1 MKKFIPPPLS
11 SMMAKRLL
19 GLILTAFVS
28 IFVAKSQDLVFDGI
42 TPAPGSEISSFD
54 FVLKFDL
61 SKVIEANGPGEYG
74 VGWVGYHNDKRP
86 EREKSVTIY
95 KGEPSEGIVI
105 GRFCSSNCNGTSA
118 EFKVSPDL
126 SIKIDG
132 AIPEPG
138 VTYTMVINNEFRA
151 YASGSVASVSNTI
164 FDCFN
169 NPITYTFIGKEVSGE
184 KLSVAG
190 CSVTANQS
198 IDVIND
204 VVFAFSQPV
213 SANTAIP
220 LVVKENDVIYAKSV
234 DAVLSEDKTAVI
246 YKFDNVSLLNGHSY
260 VISLPVGAVTSVSS
274 SETNA
279 EFNVPVTGC
288 YVGHFELKSSMPTSA
303 QKIVFST
310 VEGIFDMPEGMQI
323 LKGAGS
329 SLNLDGTLYKGSVAE
344 ENLVGIL
351 KGESNST
358 QNGIVWTNTFSLE
371 PESTYNLF
379 IPADQFRAR
388 DIATGKLSDNWY
400 NGEVNIILHTPS
412 VEESGIPKVEFQAP
426 VLGVYNANGSNV
438 ILNKGDKVSEITS
451 IDILLKDLRYSY
463 NGEYLSAMTTEPGLI
478 EIFDITDGS
487 PVLVN
492 TYKLL
497 SQQYETTTYYYTVR
511 RAYVRSLFY
520 EGRKYRLVIPAGT
533 VTCAK
538 KELQNYAGNEEYTVE
553 FEGAT
558 PTTVKL
564 ISCSLEENAEVSELP
579 CVTWDFKGQFVRN
592 QELSVTLA
600 TTAGGSMKPTYVS
613 TTNEGN
619 TTVRAFFFDKD
630 GTPTSFRKGEKCSVI
645 LPEGLIYNAGDPS
658 IKNEEM
664 RINVTGVEKT
674 PEVVAPEFVKVTA
687 EVNGIATLEQQAVKG
702 EKATITIAPTENW
715 IVESVEGATLSGEN
729 TYTTPEL
736 IGDTIVKAKLA
747 YDGAWAVEVTTGVWE
762 IAEDNISIARDG
774 QLIVVSGVTPE
785 QTINVYTVGG
795 LLVGTANA
803 TPDNEIVKLTVAPG
817 QVYIVTVN
825 GKAAKLQM

>member
-1 MKKFIPPPLS
+1 
-11 SMMAKRLL
+11 MAKRLL
-19 GLILTAFVS
+19 VMMLATVLS
-28 IFVAKSQDLVFDGI
+28 IFVAKAQDLVYDGI

-61 SKVIEANGPGEYG
+61 SKIIENNGQADYG

-86 EREKSVTIY
+86 TKEESVTIY
-95 KGEPSEGIVI
+95 KGDPADKIVI
-105 GRFCSSNCNGTSA
+105 GRCCDDYYNGGDADFIPSS
-118 EFKVSPDL
+118 EV
-126 SIKIDG
+126 KISVPG

-138 VTYTMVINNEFRA
+138 VTYTMVICNEFEVYTKENGA
-151 YASGSVASVSNTI
+151 KPYPNSLIDYFT
-164 FDCFN
+164 
-169 NPITYTFIGKEVSGE
+169 NPITYTFIGAAVSTE
-184 KLSVAG
+184 KLNIAS
-190 CSVTANQS
+190 CSVSANQS
-198 IDVIND
+198 IETLNEVI
-204 VVFAFSQPV
+204 FTFSQPV
-213 SANTAIP
+213 SVNSANP
-220 LVVKENDVIYAKSV
+220 LVVKENDVVFATSI
-234 DAVLSEDKTAVI
+234 DAVLSDDKATVT
-246 YKFDNVSLLNGHSY
+246 YKFDSVSLLLDHSY
-260 VISLPVGAVTSVSS
+260 VISLPDGAVSS
-274 SETNA
+274 DANASDTNIA
-279 EFNVPVTGC
+279 FNVPVTGTS
-288 YVGHFELKSSMPTSA
+288 VDHFMLVSSLPNA
-303 QKIVFST
+303 EQKTIFST
-310 VEGIFDMPEGMQI
+310 IEGIFDMPEGMQI
-323 LKGAGS
+323 YKGPES
-329 SLNLDGTLYKGSVAE
+329 SLNLNGSLYKDTVAE
-344 ENLVGIL
+344 ENLVGML
-351 KGESNST
+351 NGESNST
-358 QNGIVWTNTFSLE
+358 NNGIVWTNRFALY
-371 PESTYNLF
+371 PASTYVLY
-379 IPADQFRAR
+379 IPAGQFRAR
-388 DIATGKLSDNWY
+388 DIATGKLVNDWY

-412 VEESGIPKVEFQAP
+412 VEEAGVPKVEFQAP
-426 VLGVYNANGSNV
+426 VLGVYNANGNNV
-438 ILNKGDKVSEITS
+438 ILNNGDKVSEITS
-451 IDILLKDLRYSY
+451 IDILLKDRRYSY
-463 NGEYLSAMTTEPGLI
+463 NGEYLSSMTTEPGLI
-478 EIFDITDGS
+478 EIYDITDGS
-487 PVLVN
+487 PVLVD

-497 SQQYETTTYYYTVR
+497 AQQYETSTYYYTVR

-558 PTTVKL
+558 PTTVEL
-564 ISCSLEENAEVSELP
+564 ISCSLEDNAELSELP
-579 CVTWDFKGQFVRN
+579 CVTWKFKGSFVRN
-592 QELSVTLA
+592 PDLA
-600 TTAGGSMKPTYVS
+600 ANLITPAGGGWHPTFV
-613 TTNEGN
+613 
-619 TTVRAFFFDKD
+619 TVNNSGETLVQAFFYRED
-630 GTPTSFRKGEKCSVI
+630 GSPMTLRNGAKYTVW

-702 EKATITIAPTENW
+702 EKATITIAPTEAW
-715 IVESVEGATLSGEN
+715 IVESVDGATLSGEN

-736 IGDTIVKAKLA
+736 TDDTIVKAKLA

-825 GKAAKLQM
+825 GKAAKIQM

>member
-1 MKKFIPPPLS
+1 
-11 SMMAKRLL
+11 MMFAVVL
-19 GLILTAFVS
+19 S
-28 IFVAKSQDLVFDGI
+28 IFVTKAQDLVYDGI

-86 EREKSVTIY
+86 EREKSITIF
-95 KGEPSEGIVI
+95 KGEPSEGVVI
-105 GRFCSSNCNGTSA
+105 GRFCNSNCNGSSVGFTA
-118 EFKVSPDL
+118 TPNVCVNV
-126 SIKIDG
+126 DG
-132 AIPEPG
+132 AVPEPG
-138 VTYTMVINNEFRA
+138 VAYTIVINNEFKV
-151 YASGSVASVSNTI
+151 YALGSAGAVPDSF
-164 FDCFN
+164 FDCYTT
-169 NPITYTFIGKEVSGE
+169 PLTYTFIGKAVSGE

-198 IDVIND
+198 VDVLNE
-204 VVFAFSQPV
+204 VTFTFSQPV
-213 SANTAIP
+213 SVNTSNP
-220 LVVKENDVIYAKSV
+220 LIVKENDAVYATSI
-234 DAVLSEDKTAVI
+234 DAVLSEDKTEVT
-246 YKFDNVSLLNGHSY
+246 YKFDNTSLLNGHSY
-260 VISLPVGAVTSVSS
+260 VISLPAGAVTSVSS

-288 YVGHFELKSSMPTSA
+288 YVGHFELKSSMPTSE
-303 QKIVFST
+303 QKIIFST

-323 LKGAGS
+323 LKGSGS
-329 SLNLDGTLYKGSVAE
+329 SLNLDGMLYKGSVAE

-358 QNGIVWTNTFSLE
+358 QNGIIWTNTFSLE

-388 DIATGKLSDNWY
+388 DIETGKLSDNWY

-412 VEESGIPKVEFQAP
+412 VEESGVPKVEFQAP
-426 VLGVYNANGSNV
+426 VLGVYNANGNNI
-438 ILNKGDKVSEITS
+438 ILNNGDKVCEITS

-463 NGEYLSAMTTEPGLI
+463 NGEYLSTMNTGNSSL
-478 EIFDITDGS
+478 EIYDITDGS

-492 TYKLL
+492 TYKL
-497 SQQYETTTYYYTVR
+497 STQQYETTTYYYTVR
-511 RAYVRSLFY
+511 RVLVNSLFY

-538 KELQNYAGNEEYTVE
+538 KELQNYAGNDEYTVE
-553 FEGAT
+553 FEGAS
-558 PTTVKL
+558 PTTVEL
-564 ISCSLEENAEVSELP
+564 VSCSLADNVELSELP
-579 CVTWDFKGQFVRN
+579 CVTWKFKGSFVRN
-592 QELSVTLA
+592 PDLA
-600 TTAGGSMKPTYVS
+600 ANLITPAGGGWDPTFV
-613 TTNEGN
+613 
-619 TTVRAFFFDKD
+619 TVNNSGETLVQAFFYRED
-630 GTPTSFRKGEKCSVI
+630 GSPITLRNGAKYTVW

-664 RINVTGVEKT
+664 RINITGVEKT

-687 EVNGIATLEQQAVKG
+687 EVNGITTVEQQAVKG
-702 EKATITIAPTENW
+702 EKATITIAPTEAW
-715 IVESVEGATLSGEN
+715 IVESVEGASLSGEN

-736 IGDTIVKAKLA
+736 TGDTIVKAKLA

-825 GKAAKLQM
+825 GKAAKIQM